1 MKTSLE
7 KELDD
12 LEKRLNEAHKKYKQD
27 ETFRADYLRLAE
39 EYRKLYNKYSKQ
51 LYKGDKDDKY

>member
-1 MKTSLE
+1 MKTNLE

-27 ETFRADYLRLAE
+27 KNFRADYLRLSE
-39 EYRKLYNKYSKQ
+39 EYRKLYNKYTEQ
-51 LYKGDKDDKY
+51 LYKEDKNEGY